1 MRGVGVSHSIPPGV
15 QEENTLHLDGVHNV
29 AVIELC
35 DSERPFHQK
44 SSCLTQLTL
53 GPYVVQIWSRNTPQT
68 GPEQVVHEVE
78 VIELDGSLSR

>member
-1 MRGVGVSHSIPPGV
+1 MH
-15 QEENTLHLDGVHNV
+15 DV
-29 AVIELC
+29 AGI

-53 GPYVVQIWSRNTPQT
+53 GPYVVQIWSLNTPKT

-78 VIELDGSLSR
+78 VVELTRKVDIRLSGKGNSNSHGAGPVY